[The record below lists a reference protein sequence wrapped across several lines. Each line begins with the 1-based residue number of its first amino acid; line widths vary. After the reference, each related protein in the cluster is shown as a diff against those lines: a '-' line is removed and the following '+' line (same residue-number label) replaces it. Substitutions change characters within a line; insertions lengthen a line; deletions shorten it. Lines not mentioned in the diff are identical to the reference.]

1 MSPPGPALPA
11 MRGRLARSLK
21 PLKRTRA
28 SLSSGFFDVDF
39 AVAIAGEVALG
50 FPQQAEKFE
59 QHTYPPFAALRR
71 PFLKMDPRDPR
82 TSKPYAIVIGRY
94 R

>member
-1 MSPPGPALPA
+1 

-21 PLKRTRA
+21 RRRA
-28 SLSSGFFDVDF
+28 SFGSGFFDVDF
-39 AVAIAGEVALG
+39 AVAIAGEVALW

-71 PFLKMDPRDPR
+71 PFLKMAPRDPR
-82 TSKPYAIVIGRY
+82 TSKPYAIVIVRY